1 VHVDPSKAAVA
12 VQSHRFRGGLWI
24 GGALV
29 PLVLSIG
36 GLAFVLVTLFDPNNP
51 VHRAGDYAM
60 LGCCG
65 FFGFVLPAV
74 GALLA
79 LATAIREMRRG
90 EAIEAMLAC
99 MRDGRV
105 LDRPALVALVGED
118 RARRA
123 IIDALATG
131 ALSADPPAPTSSPA
145 PSPVPS
151 PMLSPEP
158 NAAPGA
164 TPAPAPPS
172 PVHAF
177 TPSPPASAHSPA
189 LAATVAGPM
198 GAPSP
203 AMAPI
208 RTVDAPQAP
217 MPIGSARPPAPHPGV
232 GGAIP
237 DTASGGPAL
246 AAVASAASTRP
257 GAEQLVGQT
266 LKGTWF
272 VEGLLAAG
280 GMGCVYTARHVR
292 TGKRYAVKTLLPD
305 ERISVESLHRFER
318 EARTASSLGHA
329 GIVQVHDFD
338 LEGDPRFLVMD
349 LLDGET
355 LEQRLA
361 RMGRL
366 PWQDARR
373 VALEVADALA
383 AAHAAGVLH
392 RDLKPS
398 NVFLARKEG
407 LGERAVLL
415 DFGLTK
421 PIREGAGVW
430 VTRTGAI
437 VGTAHYMSPEQAR
450 GERGLDQRADVYGLG
465 ALLYEMVAGIPPFL
479 GATPFAVLTSLLT
492 EAPVPPSHLMQGIPP
507 ALDALVVRA
516 LAKRPEDRPRDVR
529 DFARELAA
537 IA

>member
-1 VHVDPSKAAVA
+1 MA

-24 GGALV
+24 GGTLV

-36 GLAFVLVTLFDPNNP
+36 GLAFVLVTLLDPDNP
-51 VHRAGDYAM
+51 VHRTGDYAM
-60 LGCCG
+60 LACCG

-99 MRDGRV
+99 MRDGRE
-105 LDRPALVALVGED
+105 LDQPALIALVGED

-123 IIDALATG
+123 IIDALALG
-131 ALSADPPAPTSSPA
+131 ALTADPPSPPA
-145 PSPVPS
+145 
-151 PMLSPEP
+151 
-158 NAAPGA
+158 AAPGPTPALAAPLPMPMA
-164 TPAPAPPS
+164 TPAPAP
-172 PVHAF
+172 AF
-177 TPSPPASAHSPA
+177 TPSPPEPVRSPEF
-189 LAATVAGPM
+189 AATVARPAAGL
-198 GAPSP
+198 PSP

-208 RTVDAPQAP
+208 RTMDASPAP
-217 MPIGSARPPAPHPGV
+217 MPLGSVRPPAALPGP
-232 GGAIP
+232 GAPIP
-237 DTASGGPAL
+237 DTASGSPVQ
-246 AAVASAASTRP
+246 AAMAHVASARP
-257 GAEQLVGQT
+257 SAEQLVGRT
-266 LKGTWF
+266 LKSTWF

-305 ERISVESLHRFER
+305 ERISIESLHRFER
-318 EARTASSLGHA
+318 EARTASALGHV
-329 GIVQVHDFD
+329 GIVEVHDFD
-338 LEGDPRFLVMD
+338 LDAEPRFLVMD

-361 RMGRL
+361 RLGRL

-398 NVFLARKEG
+398 NVFLAKKEG

-415 DFGLTK
+415 DFGLAK
-421 PIREGAGVW
+421 PIREGASVW

-437 VGTAHYMSPEQAR
+437 VGTAHYMAPEQAR
-450 GERGLDQRADVYGLG
+450 GERNLDQRADVYGLG
-465 ALLYEMVAGIPPFL
+465 ALLYEMIAGIPPFL

-516 LAKRPEDRPRDVR
+516 LAKRPEDRPRDVPS
-529 DFARELAA
+529 FARELAA
-537 IA
+537 VV